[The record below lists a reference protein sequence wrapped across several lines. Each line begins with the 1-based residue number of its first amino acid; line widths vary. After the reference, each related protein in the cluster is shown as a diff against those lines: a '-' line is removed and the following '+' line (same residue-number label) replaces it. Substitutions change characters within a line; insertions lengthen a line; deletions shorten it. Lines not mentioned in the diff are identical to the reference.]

1 MWWVK
6 ENPDHSRGGFQ
17 DRDVGKTN
25 LARDFGPDY
34 GVDYA
39 RFSDTPNPFVDN
51 KLLAELDRE
60 LMLNFP
66 RLKDQLDVSVKNGFV
81 ILKGEG
87 LSEDERTEVVSF
99 IRRVEGVREVINQLA
114 H

>member
-17 DRDVGKTN
+17 DRDVGKSN
-25 LARDFGPDY
+25 LAHDIGPDY

-51 KLLAELDRE
+51 KLLSDLDRE
-60 LMLNFP
+60 IMLSFP
-66 RLKDQLDVSVKNGFV
+66 RVKDQLEYSVRNGFV

-87 LSEDERTEVVSF
+87 LDEVERAELVSF
-99 IRRVEGVREVINQLA
+99 IRKIPGVREVINQLA